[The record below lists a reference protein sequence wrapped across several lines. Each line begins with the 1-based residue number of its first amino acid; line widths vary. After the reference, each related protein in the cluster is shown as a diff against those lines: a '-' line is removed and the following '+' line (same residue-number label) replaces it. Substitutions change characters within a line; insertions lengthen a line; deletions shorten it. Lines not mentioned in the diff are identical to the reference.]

1 MPCQGEHVGKPATY
15 GHTIGFLLGTHDH
28 WRNYCGS
35 PSDWIQTSH
44 KKLAAVTNR
53 PWYIFGRTNQP
64 IAWEHAAQTNPY
76 RISIHRRALDSGH
89 IALCH
94 LWATKWLCS
103 RDFLFQNA
111 RNDPFLWTCM
121 TGLRWWWLRH
131 SMYPQNLE
139 KKQVFKRPL
148 LFMGGMSCN
157 GVYLRRNTQQTFCS
171 HGSRSS
177 LDALHVALN
186 PDHARTVVWIC
197 SGGQGPYGKAFR
209 SIAIVG

>member
-139 KKQVFKRPL
+139 KNKCLKDHYFLWVECLATVYTCGATHSKLFVPMARGHLWMLCTL
-148 LFMGGMSCN
+148 LWILTMQEQLFGSVPGVRDHMG
-157 GVYLRRNTQQTFCS
+157 RR
-171 HGSRSS
+171 
-177 LDALHVALN
+177 L
-186 PDHARTVVWIC
+186 
-197 SGGQGPYGKAFR
+197 GP
-209 SIAIVG
+209 

>member
-139 KKQVFKRPL
+139 KKQVFKKTTTFYGWNVLQRCIL
-148 LFMGGMSCN
+148 AAQHTANFLFPWLAVIFGCSARCFESWPCKNSCLDLFRGSGTIWE
-157 GVYLRRNTQQTFCS
+157 GV
-171 HGSRSS
+171 
-177 LDALHVALN
+177 
-186 PDHARTVVWIC
+186 
-197 SGGQGPYGKAFR
+197 
-209 SIAIVG
+209 